1 MGNTVFKENSFLD
14 FTYEE
19 RYTTKL
25 DTLLLDNTSFDLI
38 KMDIQ
43 GSELECIKGGKRIIN
58 NSKYL
63 LLELQTADYNLN
75 APFSSEVISYLKQ
88 INFELMDIFELIYKD
103 GYLVQVDFLFRQK
116 NLVLES
122 NIFSEFK

>member
-1 MGNTVFKENSFLD
+1 
-14 FTYEE
+14 
-19 RYTTKL
+19 
-25 DTLLLDNTSFDLI
+25 
-38 KMDIQ
+38 
-43 GSELECIKGGKRIIN
+43 
-58 NSKYL
+58 L